1 MSGRSEENRCRC
13 PHGSALIASHID
25 RSREPR
31 MGSVADK
38 IAKKITM
45 QIRSNVIDLSSYRAG
60 RELAHEA
67 GLDNDRVRKLVQ
79 QGSDPCH
86 ALYVV
91 GQNFASVLA
100 EQISMMS
107 EAKGYARV
115 VGRAEDEYLPS
126 GPPMSPLTPSYFTTW
141 AFFDVQFGA
150 SRETMGTT
158 ILRVAELTGLPKW
171 ILDVVGLMHQSRMG
185 FYVNCGIEG
194 SMVMLREI
202 TTQAMYRCHVPAGYV
217 GRPGELWFVRLMP
230 PVNALVDYHIVFTTP
245 YVLVNVAEQAMIDYI
260 GRELARMEG
269 RRLPRV
275 QDLYANLMK
284 HGTDANH
291 WNEYIFCAYC
301 GHQHDA
307 IFLTGIPDIKP
318 SLPHA

>member
-1 MSGRSEENRCRC
+1 MSGRSEENGADA

-67 GLDNDRVRKLVQ
+67 GLDTDRVRKLVQ
-79 QGSDPCH
+79 QGGDPCH

-141 AFFDVQFGA
+141 AFFDVGEPGNDGDHYPA
-150 SRETMGTT
+150 CRRTDGTARMDT
-158 ILRVAELTGLPKW
+158 GCGRPHAAIPHGVLR
-171 ILDVVGLMHQSRMG
+171 D
-185 FYVNCGIEG
+185 CGIEG

-217 GRPGELWFVRLMP
+217 GRLGELWFVRLMP
-230 PVNALVDYHIVFTTP
+230 PVNASVDYHIAFTTP

-260 GRELARMEG
+260 SRELARMEG

-301 GHQHDA
+301 GHQHDV
-307 IFLTGIPDIKP
+307 IFLTGIPDIKS

>member
-1 MSGRSEENRCRC
+1 MYDASPIEVRPVDRYSPGAAEPQRLEWMSGRSEENRCRC

-60 RELAHEA
+60 RELANEA
-67 GLDNDRVRKLVQ
+67 GLDTDRVRKLVQ

-158 ILRVAELTGLPKW
+158 ILRVAELTGLPEW

-194 SMVMLREI
+194 LDGHAEGDND
-202 TTQAMYRCHVPAGYV
+202 AGDVPV
-217 GRPGELWFVRLMP
+217 SCPGRIRWPTR
-230 PVNALVDYHIVFTTP
+230 
-245 YVLVNVAEQAMIDYI
+245 
-260 GRELARMEG
+260 
-269 RRLPRV
+269 
-275 QDLYANLMK
+275 
-284 HGTDANH
+284 
-291 WNEYIFCAYC
+291 
-301 GHQHDA
+301 
-307 IFLTGIPDIKP
+307 
-318 SLPHA
+318 